1 MITSLCSPGKLED
14 RICMSFLFSDVHS
27 LKYRARGGRAE
38 NVSIAAF
45 DKGKNLVFTNL
56 FPVVGSHIW
65 VFTVLITMA
74 SKHISSA
81 MIPTKK
87 TKQNCFFSTLQPIKK
102 HLRVKVLLAQHV
114 PEIKNRTHFKR

>member
-14 RICMSFLFSDVHS
+14 RVCMSFLFSDVHS

-45 DKGKNLVFTNL
+45 DNGKNLVFTNL
-56 FPVVGSHIW
+56 FPVAGSHIW

-81 MIPTKK
+81 LIPTKK
-87 TKQNCFFSTLQPIKK
+87 TKQNCFFFTLQSINTS
-102 HLRVKVLLAQHV
+102 VKVLLAQHV

>member
-14 RICMSFLFSDVHS
+14 RVCMSFLFSDVHS

-45 DKGKNLVFTNL
+45 DNGKNLVFTNL

-65 VFTVLITMA
+65 VFTVLMTMA

-81 MIPTKK
+81 LIPTKK
-87 TKQNCFFSTLQPIKK
+87 KQNKTVSSPLSSL
-102 HLRVKVLLAQHV
+102 LRNTSVKVLLAQHV
-114 PEIKNRTHFKR
+114 PEIKNGTHFKR